1 MTADGSLYAT
11 WLAVEFAIVFLL
23 RKKIYGTWR
32 WSQPAGHW
40 TIDVGWAVYLHIA
53 MTLGPAGTL
62 RLQFGPAM
70 FAAFGVY
77 SLLANGVMVAC
88 ALSIREFERSNLIII
103 SVSVGCCLV
112 VMGMVCLM
120 LAMRP
125 KMARTWWAHDSVK
138 AYVSRHWDTR
148 ITARAG
154 WGENLD
160 AARAHV
166 VISISHYH
174 WPKEKVRKW
183 LKENWLVW
191 KDRPP
196 PWFNTKV
203 SIVPRTYDLNTQRAR
218 RSVFARRAR
227 SRALA
232 LSTRTYLPCALV
244 ALYTTVRHI
253 PDELLTDPPSS
264 ARQWRSKLAKHAP
277 RDLLPRAARTQMAQ
291 DRLRKGGGSRT
302 RDNAANDD
310 DQEGATSGSA
320 PNSREG
326 RNSGTVFAN

>member
-1 MTADGSLYAT
+1 MGDGT
-11 WLAVEFAIVFLL
+11 
-23 RKKIYGTWR
+23 
-32 WSQPAGHW
+32 PAGAAVTTTCGFGIPAIGAIW
-40 TIDVGWAVYLHIA
+40 GAAGMWATGGFGI
-53 MTLGPAGTL
+53 PACCVNCGASQCVVWVLWST
-62 RLQFGPAM
+62 
-70 FAAFGVY
+70 
-77 SLLANGVMVAC
+77 
-88 ALSIREFERSNLIII
+88 I